1 MRTLLFFILFVSG
14 ILAKGVEEYR
24 PISACARYNKIEY
37 RLLRSFRFQKSYY
50 YLALNPHTL
59 ESHILDAKRVVAS
72 SCSQNYFHSRY
83 YKLLDYSTAAPYPLQ
98 NDGITHGSR
107 GLYLS
112 VDLCPSSH
120 RGYERR
126 LFLALI
132 AQPKHPFPVTLFIT
146 KRWILR
152 HFKAFMELKEWQKK
166 GLLDITWANHTAYHR
181 YDKKSPLNYNFVLL
195 PKEHLVNDIL
205 DLEVTLLNYG
215 VIPSPFFRFPGLVSD
230 RKSVEIVKRLGLIII
245 GSDSWLAKG
254 QLPKEGSIILVQGN
268 KNEPQGVVLL
278 LQLLRH
284 GVMKKF
290 QRIEKI
296 Q

>member
-1 MRTLLFFILFVSG
+1 M
-14 ILAKGVEEYR
+14 
-24 PISACARYNKIEY
+24 
-37 RLLRSFRFQKSYY
+37 
-50 YLALNPHTL
+50 
-59 ESHILDAKRVVAS
+59 
-72 SCSQNYFHSRY
+72 
-83 YKLLDYSTAAPYPLQ
+83 
-98 NDGITHGSR
+98 
-107 GLYLS
+107 
-112 VDLCPSSH
+112 
-120 RGYERR
+120 
-126 LFLALI
+126 ALI

-181 YDKKSPLNYNFVLL
+181 YDKKSPLKHNFVLL

-205 DLEVTLLNYG
+205 NLEVTLLNYG

-254 QLPKEGSIILVQGN
+254 QLPKEGSIILVHGN